1 MMLSI
6 GGIFF
11 LSLLIINVNT
21 GTGNRITEL
30 ISNESVL
37 QATALAEGMFEE
49 IQSRAFDEGTVTN
62 ALYRADSLTS
72 PIKLGVDAT
81 EINGNSI
88 TFDDIDDFNN
98 HTEDYN
104 SSGMGNFRLRVN
116 VYYVQEDKPDDES
129 SISTFLKR
137 VRIVIAN
144 QYLPTT
150 LTFNRL
156 ISY

>member
-30 ISNESVL
+30 ISNESVI

-62 ALYRADSLTS
+62 ALYKADSLTS

-81 EINGNSI
+81 EINGKTI

>member
-1 MMLSI
+1 MLSI

-11 LSLLIINVNT
+11 LSLLIMNVNT

-30 ISNESVL
+30 VSNESVI

-49 IQSRAFDEGTVTN
+49 IQSRAFDEETVTG
-62 ALYRADSLTS
+62 ALDKAESLTS

-81 EINGNSI
+81 EIHGKSY

-98 HTEDYN
+98 HTKNYT
-104 SSGMGNFRLRVN
+104 SSGMGNFGIRVN
-116 VYYVQEDKPDDES
+116 VYYVKEDTPDDES
-129 SISTFLKR
+129 SVSTFLKR
-137 VRIVIAN
+137 VRIVVAN
-144 QYLPTT
+144 QYLPTE